1 MPDKQSAAAEKKQIV
16 GVLGSG
22 SFGVTIS
29 RLLSHNVDV
38 LLYTRR
44 DRVIESINQRHFHY
58 GMDLSPRI
66 SATKDLAEVG
76 ERCQLIFPVVP
87 SSVFRKLMRTASPHL
102 RPSHILIHCTK
113 GLDISNITTEDFDAG
128 KFDRRSVCTMSEVI
142 SQETNVLRVGCLSGP
157 NLAREILDGQPAA
170 TVIAS
175 EFTEVMRKGQE
186 VLTSNS
192 FFTFGSHDIKGA
204 ELAGAYKNIIAVAS
218 GILGGLGLGKNIQ
231 ALLITR
237 GLREMIQFG
246 MALGTTSA
254 AYLGTA
260 GIGDLIAT
268 ATSDNSRNYTFG
280 KRLAGGEAVA
290 DILST
295 SDEVVEGLRTLKIVY
310 FLSQQEQLRSP
321 IITMLY
327 RVIFEGY
334 DLLAAIRF
342 LMSYKYAK
350 DVDWI

>member
-1 MPDKQSAAAEKKQIV
+1 MHHSSKGSSRQVV

-29 RLLSHNVDV
+29 MLLSRNVDV
-38 LLYTRR
+38 LMYTRR
-44 DRVIESINQRHFHY
+44 QSVIDSINERHHHY

-66 SATKDLAEVG
+66 KATKDLERVG
-76 ERCQLIFPVVP
+76 QDCQLIFPVIP
-87 SSVFRKLMRTASPHL
+87 SSSFRDALRSMSPYL

-113 GLDISNITTEDFDAG
+113 GLDISTISQEDFEANRYS
-128 KFDRRSVCTMSEVI
+128 RRDVSSMSEVI
-142 SQETNVLRVGCLSGP
+142 RQETSVLRVGCLSGP

-186 VLTSNS
+186 VLTSNN

-218 GILGGLGLGKNIQ
+218 GILGGLGMGKNMQ

-246 MALGTTSA
+246 ITMGTTSA
-254 AYLGTA
+254 AFLGTA

-280 KRLAGGEAVA
+280 KRLAMGETVEQ
-290 DILST
+290 ILET
-295 SDEVVEGLRTLKIVY
+295 SDEVVEGLRTLRIVHT
-310 FLSQQEQLRSP
+310 LSRQEKLRSP
-321 IITMLY
+321 IMSMLY
-327 RVIFEGY
+327 KVIFEGY
-334 DLLAAIRF
+334 ELEAAITF
-342 LMSYKYAK
+342 LMSYKYAP